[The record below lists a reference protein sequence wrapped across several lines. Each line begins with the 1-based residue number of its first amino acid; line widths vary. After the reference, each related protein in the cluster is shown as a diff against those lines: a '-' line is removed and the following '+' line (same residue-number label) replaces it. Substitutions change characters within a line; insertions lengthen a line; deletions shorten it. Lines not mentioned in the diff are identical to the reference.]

1 MNAVGDFYQILKDVK
16 NYQSCLSTWLLIFL
30 FFCYPRKWVVKEK
43 CVQQFKI
50 CKSLW
55 LFCFGILHICNL
67 NANNFAYIIVDGNTG
82 KIMAQHKADEL
93 RPPASLVKQM
103 TLYLIFEAL
112 HEGKITLKTEF
123 KVSKRATI
131 QEPCKLGL
139 CQGAKISD
147 KNIIYALVTR
157 SANDM
162 AVTIA
167 EGLAG
172 SVEDFCALMN
182 KKAKA
187 LGMTKTRFYNPHGL
201 PARGQITSARDMM
214 ILARALHSDY
224 PKEYAFFKIKE
235 FRYGGKPVHN
245 HNRMLR
251 SFTGMDG
258 IKTGFTFASR
268 FNISASAQRIGKNGK
283 PIRVFAVVLGGQTS
297 VSRDRKTAEL
307 MESAFRKLN
316 ATPRLQ
322 KVSDSEE
329 KDDVI
334 EEALDNLIEP
344 NETEAEPVVVQIS
357 SKKKHK
363 KLFKSANQH
372 DELEKIM
379 NAPTPQPMNIK
390 MEKSGL
396 PSGWVKGTPG

>member
-1 MNAVGDFYQILKDVK
+1 MEKSVQKILK
-16 NYQSCLSTWLLIFL
+16 YLSL
-30 FFCYPRKWVVKEK
+30 F
-43 CVQQFKI
+43 I
-50 CKSLW
+50 L
-55 LFCFGILHICNL
+55 GILYISDLH
-67 NANNFAYIIVDGNTG
+67 ANNFAYIIVDGQSG
-82 KIMAQHKADEL
+82 KVMAQHRADEV
-93 RPPASLVKQM
+93 RPPASLVKHM

-112 HEGKITLKTEF
+112 HDGEITLQTEF
-123 KVSKRATI
+123 KVSSRATV

-139 CQGAKISD
+139 RAGAKISV

-172 SVEDFCALMN
+172 SVEEFCLMIN

-187 LGMTKTRFYNPHGL
+187 LGMTKTKFYNPHGL

-224 PKEYAFFKIKE
+224 PKEYAFFKTKE

-268 FNISASAQRIGKNGK
+268 FNISASAQRIGSNGK

-322 KVSDSEE
+322 KIV
-329 KDDVI
+329 
-334 EEALDNLIEP
+334 
-344 NETEAEPVVVQIS
+344 NETEEPDIIDNLVTETENVETEEIPIIIKTS
-357 SKKKHK
+357 GKKSKTRKAQKQDVK
-363 KLFKSANQH
+363 VTVKQKDNFGEILNTT
-372 DELEKIM
+372 
-379 NAPTPQPMNIK
+379 APKPMNVK
-390 MEKSGL
+390 MENAL
-396 PSGWVKGTPG
+396 PAGWVKGTPVPVR